1 MPCPAC
7 DAVAY
12 QVIGSRRR
20 KGKTGDGGERI
31 YSIRRLRCQ
40 KCKVIHHELPDCLVP
55 YKRYE
60 AEVIEATIE
69 EPADL
74 ADLSDLPVE
83 QSTLLRWRDWF
94 FTLAEHWLSFLRS
107 LARQGRMNLSVN
119 GLSDRSQP
127 VRQRIG
133 QLVGDAGG
141 WLARLVRPLAN
152 HHYWLHTR
160 SACLS
165 GRG

>member
-1 MPCPAC
+1 M
-7 DAVAY
+7 
-12 QVIGSRRR
+12 R
-20 KGKTGDGGERI
+20 KGRTGDGEVNV

-40 KCKVIHHELPDCLVP
+40 SCQVIHHELPACLVP

-60 AEVIEATIE
+60 ADVIETAIDHGGGMTH
-69 EPADL
+69 
-74 ADLSDLPVE
+74 LPVDD
-83 QSTLLRWRDWF
+83 STLLRWRRWF
-94 FTLAEHWLSFLRS
+94 KALSEQWMSFLLSVMR
-107 LARQGRMNLSVN
+107 RENLSLPAN
-119 GLSDRSQP
+119 GLSDRSRP

-141 WLARLVRPLAN
+141 WLSRIVRPLAN

-165 GRG
+165 GNG